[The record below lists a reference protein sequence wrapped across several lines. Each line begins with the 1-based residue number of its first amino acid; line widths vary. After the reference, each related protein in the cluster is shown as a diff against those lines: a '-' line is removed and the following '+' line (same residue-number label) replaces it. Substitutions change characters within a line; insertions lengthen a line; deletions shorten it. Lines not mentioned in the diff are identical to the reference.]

1 MSGMRTTRQR
11 RRGFTLIE
19 LLIVISIILVILA
32 IAVPKMNKQ
41 MQGAREMAVIREIG
55 SIHQAETQYYS
66 QFGKYATALTQLG
79 PGEWRGRARSGE
91 HPSEGPGGRQ
101 EERVHLHADGDT
113 QAAMRSRPCR
123 NRLGTQAAGRSTP
136 IRPWS
141 SATTGARNPPRPPV
155 PKSRNRPLSRN
166 LRLPDPQ
173 YWLRC
178 AGRAYAGDS
187 RRRAGASD
195 PIVPL

>member
-66 QFGKYATALTQLG
+66 QFGKYAAALPQLG
-79 PGEWRGRARSGE
+79 PPVSG
-91 HPSEGPGGRQ
+91 
-101 EERVHLHADGDT
+101 ADGPE
-113 QAAMRSRPCR
+113 AANIIPKVLADGKKNGFTYTLTATPSGYAITAVPDSFGNTGSRTFYSDQTLVIR
-123 NRLGTQAAGRSTP
+123 NNWGQEPATP
-136 IRPWS
+136 
-141 SATTGARNPPRPPV
+141 
-155 PKSRNRPLSRN
+155 
-166 LRLPDPQ
+166 
-173 YWLRC
+173 
-178 AGRAYAGDS
+178 
-187 RRRAGASD
+187 AS
-195 PIVPL
+195 PEIK

>member
-1 MSGMRTTRQR
+1 MRTTRQR

-79 PGEWRGRARSGE
+79 PPVSG
-91 HPSEGPGGRQ
+91 
-101 EERVHLHADGDT
+101 ADGPE
-113 QAAMRSRPCR
+113 AANIIPKILADGKK
-123 NRLGTQAAGRSTP
+123 NGFTYTLT
-136 IRPWS
+136 
-141 SATTGARNPPRPPV
+141 ATTSGYAITAVPDSFGNTGSRTFYSDQTLVIRNNWGQEPATP
-155 PKSRNRPLSRN
+155 
-166 LRLPDPQ
+166 
-173 YWLRC
+173 
-178 AGRAYAGDS
+178 
-187 RRRAGASD
+187 AS
-195 PIVPL
+195 PEIK

>member
-66 QFGKYATALTQLG
+66 QFGKYATTLSQLG
-79 PGEWRGRARSGE
+79 PPVSG
-91 HPSEGPGGRQ
+91 
-101 EERVHLHADGDT
+101 ADGPEAANLLPKVLADGKKNGFIYTLAQT
-113 QAAMRSRPCR
+113 QAGYAVTAVPESFGNSGSRTFYSDQTLVIR
-123 NRLGTQAAGRSTP
+123 NNWGQEPATP
-136 IRPWS
+136 
-141 SATTGARNPPRPPV
+141 
-155 PKSRNRPLSRN
+155 
-166 LRLPDPQ
+166 
-173 YWLRC
+173 
-178 AGRAYAGDS
+178 
-187 RRRAGASD
+187 AS
-195 PIVPL
+195 PEIK

>member
-66 QFGKYATALTQLG
+66 QFGKYATNLIQLG
-79 PGEWRGRARSGE
+79 PPVSG
-91 HPSEGPGGRQ
+91 
-101 EERVHLHADGDT
+101 ADGPE
-113 QAAMRSRPCR
+113 AANIIPKILADGKKNGFTYTLTATPSGYAISAIPDSFGNTGSRTFFSDQTLVIR
-123 NRLGTQAAGRSTP
+123 NNWGQEPATP
-136 IRPWS
+136 
-141 SATTGARNPPRPPV
+141 
-155 PKSRNRPLSRN
+155 
-166 LRLPDPQ
+166 
-173 YWLRC
+173 
-178 AGRAYAGDS
+178 
-187 RRRAGASD
+187 AS
-195 PIVPL
+195 PEIK